1 MDESRNPYLI
11 PASIVV
17 AGVLIAFAVLY
28 TGGVGLTD
36 SRYARTGGEENG
48 EENSATSEAA
58 KVRLPDGT
66 DRMLGNPAA
75 PVQIVEF
82 SDLECPFCKQ
92 FHVTMKQVMEE
103 YGKDGKVAWIYR
115 HLPLESL
122 HPKAM
127 KESEAAECA
136 FELGGN
142 EKFWA
147 YVDRVFEVTP
157 SNNGLPLEDL
167 PNIAEQAG
175 LDRKLFSDCLASERH
190 VPRIRSDIEDAAKA
204 GARGTPYSVVIVEG
218 KTFHPVGG
226 ALPFAQMKTIIEQ
239 ALAGGLSR

>member
-1 MDESRNPYLI
+1 MDESKNTYLI

-28 TGGVGLTD
+28 TGGVGLTG
-36 SRYARTGGEENG
+36 SRYALTGDEEG
-48 EENSATSEAA
+48 KKEDEGAGEAA
-58 KVRLPDGT
+58 KVRLPDRT
-66 DRMLGNPAA
+66 DRILGNPEA

-92 FHVTMKQVMEE
+92 FHVTMKQIMEE

-115 HLPLESL
+115 HLPLETL
-122 HPKAM
+122 HPKAI

-157 SNNGLPLEDL
+157 SNNGLPFEDL
-167 PNIAEQAG
+167 PKIAEHVG
-175 LDRKLFSDCLASERH
+175 LDRKMFSECLASGRH

-226 ALPFAQMKTIIEQ
+226 ALPFAQMKTIVEQ
-239 ALAGGLSR
+239 ALKGSL

>member
-1 MDESRNPYLI
+1 MEESRNPYLI

-17 AGVLIAFAVLY
+17 AGVLVAFAVLY
-28 TGGVGLTD
+28 SNGVGITD
-36 SRYARTGGEENG
+36 SRYARTGDEGGRKEDSGASE
-48 EENSATSEAA
+48 SAG
-58 KVRLPDGT
+58 KVRNPDSS
-66 DRMLGNPAA
+66 DRILGNPAA

-92 FHVTMKQVMEE
+92 FHATMKQVMEE
-103 YGKDGKVAWIYR
+103 YGKNGKVAWIYR

-127 KESEAAECA
+127 KEAEAAECA

-147 YVDRVFEVTP
+147 YVDRVFEITP
-157 SNNGLPLEDL
+157 SNNGLPAEEL
-167 PNIAEQAG
+167 PNIAAHVG
-175 LDRKLFSDCLASERH
+175 LDRKAFSDCLVSERH
-190 VPRIRSDIEDAAKA
+190 VPRIRSDIEDAGNA

-226 ALPFAQMKTIIEQ
+226 ALPFAQMKTIVEQ
-239 ALAGGLSR
+239 ALAGSL

>member
-11 PASIVV
+11 PASIIV

-28 TGGVGLTD
+28 TGGVGITD
-36 SRYARTGGEENG
+36 SRYARTGGEEGEAEDNG
-48 EENSATSEAA
+48 AGEAS
-58 KVRLPDGT
+58 KVRLPDSS
-66 DRMLGNPAA
+66 DRILGSPSA

-103 YGKDGKVAWIYR
+103 YGKDGKAAWVYR

-127 KESEAAECA
+127 KEAEAAECA

-157 SNNGLPLEDL
+157 SNNGLPFEELSK
-167 PNIAEQAG
+167 IAGHAG
-175 LDRKLFSDCLASERH
+175 LDRAMFSDCLASGRH
-190 VPRIRSDIEDAAKA
+190 APRIRSDIEDATNA

-226 ALPFAQMKTIIEQ
+226 ALPFAQMKTIVDQ
-239 ALAGGLSR
+239 ALAGGL